1 MKGAG
6 AALAG
11 LALLGAAPPFT
22 PTATPPTPAD
32 YLADARALDAEIAST
47 YAYSDRFPGGVLP
60 ASPQLAAE
68 REAAHDRDSLLHY
81 AEDRLLALAD
91 HHAITGR
98 SFADSWAV
106 VPSYADL
113 WIVTAGRGYRIDAVR
128 DGSPAAKAGIVA
140 GDRLV
145 AIGGQPVA
153 AAVAA
158 FWAPIGRPPAGDAD
172 AFAARVLAA
181 GRRDRPRDLTIGG
194 GRGDRR
200 LTLPTLYATLRD
212 EPPVTLTPSPG
223 RSTIR
228 LGNSLGEEATIAA
241 FDAAMTR
248 VADGTRVTLDLTD
261 TPSGGNTS
269 VARAIMGWF
278 VDRPTGYQV
287 HNLVGEERATGIGRQ
302 WIEQVLP
309 RAGKRHHGPVEV
321 RVGRWTGSMGEG
333 LAVGMAATGAGVCGT
348 AMAGLRGGVYDV
360 RLPATGLVVKLPA
373 ERLTTVAGV
382 RREDYRPTAT
392 CHG

>member
-1 MKGAG
+1 MRRAG

-11 LALLGAAPPFT
+11 LAMLGAAPVLG
-22 PTATPPTPAD
+22 AAD
-32 YLADARALDAEIAST
+32 YLRDARALDAEIAST
-47 YAYSDRFPGGVLP
+47 YAYLDRFPGGAVPGSP
-60 ASPQLAAE
+60 ALTAE
-68 REAAHDRDSLLHY
+68 REAVHDRDSLLHY
-81 AEDRLLALAD
+81 AEDRLFALAD

-98 SFADSWAV
+98 SFPDSWAV
-106 VPSYADL
+106 VPTYADL
-113 WIVTAGRGYRIDAVR
+113 WVVKDASGYRIDAVR
-128 DGSPAAKAGIVA
+128 EGSPAAAAGIVT

-145 AIGGQPVA
+145 AVAGQPIA

-158 FWAPIGRPPAGDAD
+158 FWARIGRPSADDAN

-181 GRRDRPRDLTIGG
+181 GRRDRPRDLTIA
-194 GRGDRR
+194 GRSGERR
-200 LTLPTLYATLRD
+200 LMLASLYASSRD
-212 EPPVTLTPSPG
+212 EALVTLTNPN
-223 RSTIR
+223 RRATIR
-228 LGNSLGEEATIAA
+228 LCNSLGDQATIAA
-241 FDAAMTR
+241 FDAAMAQVPDR
-248 VADGTRVTLDLTD
+248 APLVIDLTD

-278 VDRPTGYQV
+278 VDRPAGYQV
-287 HNLVGEERATGIGRQ
+287 HTLVAEERETGIARQ

-333 LAVGMAATGAGVCGT
+333 LAIGIAAIGAKVCGT
-348 AMAGLRGGVYDV
+348 AMAGLRGAVYDV
-360 RLPATGLVVKLPA
+360 KLPATGLLVKLPA

-382 RREDYRPTAT
+382 PREDYRPLDA

>member
-1 MKGAG
+1 MKAAG

-11 LALLGAAPPFT
+11 LALLGAASPST
-22 PTATPPTPAD
+22 PATTATPAD
-32 YLADARALDAEIAST
+32 CLADARALDAEIAST
-47 YAYSDRFPGGVLP
+47 YAYLDRFPGGAVP
-60 ASPQLAAE
+60 ASPKLLAE
-68 REAAHDRDSLLHY
+68 REAVHDRESLLHY
-81 AEDRLLALAD
+81 AEDRLSALAD

-98 SFADSWAV
+98 SLADSWAV

-113 WIVTAGRGYRIDAVR
+113 WIVADRPGYRIDAVR
-128 DGSPAAKAGIVA
+128 DGSPAAKAGIAA

-153 AAVAA
+153 AAIAA

-194 GRGDRR
+194 GKGDRR
-200 LTLPTLYATLRD
+200 LMLPTLYATSRD
-212 EPPVTLTPSPG
+212 QPPVTLTLLPG
-223 RSTIR
+223 RATIR
-228 LGNSLGEEATIAA
+228 LGNSLGEQATIAA
-241 FDAAMTR
+241 FDAAMAR
-248 VADGTRVTLDLTD
+248 VADGTRVILDLTD

-287 HNLVGEERATGIGRQ
+287 HNLAGEERATGISRQ

-333 LAVGMAATGAGVCGT
+333 LAVGMAAIGASVCGT

-373 ERLTTVAGV
+373 ERLTTMAGV
-382 RREDYRPTAT
+382 PREHYWPAAT
-392 CHG
+392 CHD

>member
-1 MKGAG
+1 MKAAG

-11 LALLGAAPPFT
+11 LALLGAASPS
-22 PTATPPTPAD
+22 TPAASPAD
-32 YLADARALDAEIAST
+32 CLADARALDAEIAST
-47 YAYSDRFPGGVLP
+47 YAYLDRFPGGAVP
-60 ASPQLAAE
+60 ASPRLLAE
-68 REAAHDRDSLLHY
+68 REAVHDRESLLHY
-81 AEDRLLALAD
+81 AEDRLSALAD

-98 SFADSWAV
+98 SLVDSWAV

-113 WIVTAGRGYRIDAVR
+113 WIVADRRGYRIDAVR
-128 DGSPAAKAGIVA
+128 DGSPAAKAGIAA

-145 AIGGQPVA
+145 AIGGQPIA

-181 GRRDRPRDLTIGG
+181 GRRDRPRDLTVGG
-194 GRGDRR
+194 GKGDRR
-200 LTLPTLYATLRD
+200 LMLPTLYATLRD
-212 EPPVTLTPSPG
+212 QPPVTLTLLPG
-223 RSTIR
+223 RATIR
-228 LGNSLGEEATIAA
+228 LGNSLGEQATIAA
-241 FDAAMTR
+241 FDAAMAR
-248 VADGTRVTLDLTD
+248 VADGAPVILDLTD

-269 VARAIMGWF
+269 VARAIMSWF

-287 HNLVGEERATGIGRQ
+287 HNLAGEERATGIGRQ

-333 LAVGMAATGAGVCGT
+333 LAVGMAAIGASVCGT

-373 ERLTTVAGV
+373 ERLTTMAGV
-382 RREDYRPTAT
+382 PREHYWPAAT
-392 CHG
+392 CHD